1 MWGSLLLLLLLLQSL
16 SVIPLAASELQRS
29 PPAADDDVRADKRME
44 LRLGV
49 NRVER
54 LSANETLLLSLEAL
68 PNSASFVTFQAH
80 KRDGGVTVAFSRAL
94 RRGNSYTGTDA
105 GLLFSLHPRDS
116 RLLWYMYTGAQANAT
131 ASLLALAYSASDPVP
146 GGCNLEYDMEVDPN
160 LRLSYNLYETVL
172 EFAPANLGYPRGSA
186 PPACDQDKGPES
198 RWRLQYDVYQTFLDE
213 GDLGAD
219 SLLSALRRLST
230 AGGCEAYGSKMRT
243 LSSSEKPRL
252 MQTSYPGQGVV
263 YCVVVRDPR
272 RNTSAAYVPAATY
285 ACSFAARSDGCYHL
299 GKTYYKVL
307 MVLAG
312 LVGLF
317 MCFFGHRFF
326 KTQVFV
332 DGFLV
337 GCLAVYVVV
346 TRVTVHTAIHTSIHT
361 TAELGDDARVAI
373 ACSAGVV
380 GGLLLLALWWR
391 LGLSTV
397 CILASGTLLGF
408 LLTSAAF
415 FSPLGDLRLFQ
426 SDVNFW
432 MCFSCGTLFV
442 PIMLLLCPF
451 VLSVVACAV
460 LGGYAVVLAS
470 AVFVRSSLPYLL
482 LNTVR
487 RAALK
492 DYTRAYNAAPFQTN
506 DYVLACVWTALAL
519 AGALFQAHRGWG
531 LPTFPPCPYEEWL
544 YHTERRATNVLDP
557 SHHRPGAR
565 ERACLALAAACT
577 ALRRPGKRRDD
588 DDEGGGGGGGGG
600 GCCGGDC
607 GAGDDYDGRLGRE
620 QRGGGGGDERTP
632 LLINK

>member
-1 MWGSLLLLLLLLQSL
+1 MWGSLLLLLQLLLLQSL

-230 AGGCEAYGSKMRT
+230 AGGCEAYGSKVRT
-243 LSSSEKPRL
+243 ESPCVSCACVCGESVCVCVCVWGERVCVCAGE
-252 MQTSYPGQGVV
+252 SVCACVCVCVGRACVRVCVCVGRACVRVCVSVGRACARVCVCVWGERVCVCVCVGRACVRVCVCVWGVRV
-263 YCVVVRDPR
+263 CVCVWGERVFVCVCVGRACVRVCVVGR
-272 RNTSAAYVPAATY
+272 
-285 ACSFAARSDGCYHL
+285 ACVCVWGERVCVCVCVWGERVC
-299 GKTYYKVL
+299 VC
-307 MVLAG
+307 
-312 LVGLF
+312 VGRA
-317 MCFFGHRFF
+317 CVCVCGESVCVCVWGER
-326 KTQVFV
+326 VCV
-332 DGFLV
+332 CV
-337 GCLAVYVVV
+337 G
-346 TRVTVHTAIHTSIHT
+346 R
-361 TAELGDDARVAI
+361 
-373 ACSAGVV
+373 AC
-380 GGLLLLALWWR
+380 
-391 LGLSTV
+391 V
-397 CILASGTLLGF
+397 C
-408 LLTSAAF
+408 
-415 FSPLGDLRLFQ
+415 
-426 SDVNFW
+426 V
-432 MCFSCGTLFV
+432 CGESV
-442 PIMLLLCPF
+442 C
-451 VLSVVACAV
+451 VCACVCLSVVACAV

-588 DDEGGGGGGGGG
+588 DDEAWIKPLHRRDQVWGWWWSPCPGTS
-600 GCCGGDC
+600 
-607 GAGDDYDGRLGRE
+607 
-620 QRGGGGGDERTP
+620 ER
-632 LLINK
+632 IWR

>member
-1 MWGSLLLLLLLLQSL
+1 MWGSPLLLLSL
-16 SVIPLAASELQRS
+16 SAILHLASGSQS
-29 PPAADDDVRADKRME
+29 PHTADDDVRSDVRME

-54 LSANETLLLSLEAL
+54 LSTNETLVLSVEAL

-80 KRDGGVTVAFSRAL
+80 ERGDGAVTVAFSRAL
-94 RRGNSYTGTDA
+94 GRGNSYTGTDA
-105 GLLFSLHPRDS
+105 GLLFPLHPRDS
-116 RLLWYMYTGAQANAT
+116 RLLWYMYTGTQANAT
-131 ASLLALAYSASDPVP
+131 ASLLALAYSDSDPVP

-172 EFAPANLGYPRGSA
+172 EFAPANLGYPRGSV

-198 RWRLQYDVYQTFLDE
+198 RWRLEYDVYQTFLEE
-213 GDLGAD
+213 GDLGVD
-219 SLLSALRRLST
+219 SLLSALRRLSS
-230 AGGCEAYGSKMRT
+230 ASGCEAFGSKMRT

-252 MQTSYPGQGVV
+252 VQTSYPGQGVV

-285 ACSFAARSDGCYHL
+285 ACSFSAHSDGCYHL

-317 MCFFGHRFF
+317 MSFFGHRFF
-326 KTQVFV
+326 KTQVFL
-332 DGFLV
+332 DGFSL

-346 TRVTVHTAIHTSIHT
+346 TRVTVHTAIHTSVHT
-361 TAELGDDARVAI
+361 TADLGDAARVAI
-373 ACSAGVV
+373 SCSAGVV
-380 GGLLLLALWWR
+380 AGLLLLALWWR
-391 LGLSTV
+391 LGLCTV
-397 CILASGTLLGF
+397 CVLASGTLLGF
-408 LLTSAAF
+408 VLASAAF

-432 MCFSCGTLFV
+432 MCFTCGTLFV

-460 LGGYAVVLAS
+460 LGGYAVVLAC

-492 DYTRAYNAAPFQTN
+492 DYTRVYNAAPFQTN
-506 DYVLACVWTALAL
+506 DYVLASVWASLAL
-519 AGALFQAHRGWG
+519 AGTLFQARRGWG

-544 YHTERRATNVLDP
+544 YNAERRSTNVLDP
-557 SHHRPGAR
+557 SHHRPSAR
-565 ERACLALAAACT
+565 GRACRALASACAAM
-577 ALRRPGKRRDD
+577 RRPGKRRDD
-588 DDEGGGGGGGGG
+588 DGEGGGGGGGCGG
-600 GCCGGDC
+600 GGG
-607 GAGDDYDGRLGRE
+607 GGDDYDGRLGRE
-620 QRGGGGGDERTP
+620 RGGVGERTP
-632 LLINK
+632 LLVNK